1 MLHKFSNNAETTLA
15 ATFADSTDTSMVV
28 SGDDTAEGTFAAFLS
43 NGQPATLTHA
53 SFPGMYEVVLI
64 TGQAGTTFTVVREY
78 EGVAQEWPIG
88 TLVSARITAKVLD
101 HFLQRDPQTG
111 VVSAPD
117 GLNDAKSFVLGE
129 GAASTDTRDSNAI
142 VVGGRSR
149 IVDGIQLS
157 GWNTLQLIRSQ
168 SGATAFDRNFAS
180 ESVGGSIPV
189 DLGVADAWDDGT
201 ARGRSAVVAPTT
213 PDGNQYW
220 LDITDINANSVSSVA
235 GEPTWNTTGA
245 TPYGDDA
252 SWYPTALPVDISTGE
267 LRNVLI
273 TEVGFIA
280 FKYTAA
286 APPVVDIGTD
296 AAPTR
301 FADGVTL
308 SQITADGCVH
318 RIPLTTGGLMV
329 VGEGLRFRVDT
340 AASGGRCM
348 GRFYWRGIFIELDEY
363 NA

>member
-1 MLHKFSNNAETTLA
+1 MLHQFSNNAETTLA
-15 ATFADSTDTSMVV
+15 ATFTDSTDTSMVV

-43 NGQPATLTHA
+43 SGQPATLTHA

-78 EGVAQEWPIG
+78 EGAAQEWPIG

-101 HFLQRDPQTG
+101 YFLQRDPQTG
-111 VVSAPD
+111 AVSAPV
-117 GLNDAKSFVLGE
+117 GATSATSVLLGG
-129 GAASTDTRDSNAI
+129 GAISTDVRDSNAL

-149 IVDGIQLS
+149 IIDGVQLS
-157 GWNTLQLIRSQ
+157 GWNTLQLLRSQ
-168 SGATAFDRNFAS
+168 SGAGVFDSNFAN

-189 DLGVADAWDDGT
+189 DLGVADAWDDDT

-220 LDITDINANSVSSVA
+220 LDITDVNASGVSSVT

-245 TPYGDDA
+245 TPVGDSA

-280 FKYTAA
+280 YKYTAA

-296 AAPTR
+296 AAPMR
-301 FADGVTL
+301 FADSVTL
-308 SQITADGCVH
+308 SQITGDGCVH
-318 RIPLTTGGLMV
+318 RIPLTTGGPMV

-348 GRFYWRGIFIELDEY
+348 GRFYWRGIFVELDEY
-363 NA
+363 SA

>member
-15 ATFADSTDTSMVV
+15 APFADSTDTTMVV
-28 SGDDTAEGTFAAFLS
+28 TGDDTAEGAFAAFLS
-43 NGQPATLTHA
+43 SGQPATLTHA

-64 TGQAGTTFTVVREY
+64 TGQTGPEFTVVREY
-78 EGVAQEWPIG
+78 EGVAQEWPAG
-88 TLVSARITAKVLD
+88 TLVSARITAKILD
-101 HFLQRDPQTG
+101 QFLQRNPQTG
-111 VVSAPD
+111 VVTTADEAP
-117 GLNDAKSFVLGE
+117 SIVLGG
-129 GAASTDTRDSNAI
+129 GAASGDARSSNAL

-157 GWNTLQLIRSQ
+157 GWNTLQLLRSQ
-168 SGATAFDRNFAS
+168 AGAAVFDSNFAH

-189 DLGVADAWDDGT
+189 DLGVAAAWNDDF
-201 ARGRSAVVAPTT
+201 ARGRSAVLSPTT

-220 LDITDINANSVSSVA
+220 LDIADVEVASISSVL
-235 GEPTWNTTGA
+235 GEPTWNPTGG
-245 TPYGDDA
+245 TPVSDSGT
-252 SWYPTALPVDISTGE
+252 WYPTALPVDISTGE
-267 LRNVLI
+267 MRSVLI

-280 FKYTAA
+280 FKYTAS

-296 AAPTR
+296 SAPTR

-308 SQITADGCVH
+308 SQITGDGCVH
-318 RIPLTTGGLMV
+318 RIPLSTGGPMV